1 LASKAYYPD
10 QAGAAQFRMRA
21 DRLRSQI
28 SQTDDAEV
36 IRHLSKLA
44 EEYDLLASAFDALG
58 AAYEC

>member
-1 LASKAYYPD
+1 
-10 QAGAAQFRMRA
+10 MRA